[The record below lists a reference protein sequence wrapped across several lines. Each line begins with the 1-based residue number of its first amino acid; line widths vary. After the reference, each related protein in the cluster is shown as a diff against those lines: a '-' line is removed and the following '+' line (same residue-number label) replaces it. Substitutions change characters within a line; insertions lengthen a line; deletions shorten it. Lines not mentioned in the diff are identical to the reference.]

1 MALKQGFGQQQKQI
15 QKLAMTQQMQQSI
28 RILKYGSEDL
38 HNFLSN
44 VELENPFMIV
54 NASHSYVTGGLD
66 HQNEHD
72 IAQPGCELMKY
83 GMICWLSPSSLL
95 ILSKMRLNS

>member
-1 MALKQGFGQQQKQI
+1 MNYKNILKEGEFLALKQGFGQQQKQI

-44 VELENPFMIV
+44 VDGR
-54 NASHSYVTGGLD
+54 A
-66 HQNEHD
+66 
-72 IAQPGCELMKY
+72 
-83 GMICWLSPSSLL
+83 
-95 ILSKMRLNS
+95 